1 MSHSHPQPATV
12 GQLKQTDYRPM
23 TVKDELRKNMI
34 HKLRSG
40 EELFPGIIGYRDSVI
55 PQIINGILSKHDLLF
70 LGLRGQAKTRILRM
84 LPDLLD
90 EWMPVLV
97 GVEINDDP
105 LAPITKTGK
114 RILADQGDDAKI
126 EWVHRSNRY
135 QEKLATPDVTIADL
149 IGEIDLVKHAE
160 GRYLSDESTM
170 HYGMIPRSNRGLFAI
185 NELPDLAP
193 RIQVGL
199 FNVLEERDVQI
210 RGYPIRLNLDVCL
223 VFSANPEDYTNRGR
237 IVTPLKD
244 RIGSVIRTHYPE
256 TVQEGVDIAQ
266 QNAWIN
272 RGQDQSDSGVRV
284 DTPPF
289 MTEIIEQVVRL
300 ARSSPHVSQ
309 ASGVS
314 VRTSIANLETV
325 TSNAERRGILT
336 GEKRVVPRIC
346 DLNYVIA
353 SCRGKIEMTLAE
365 EDGAEDKLVK
375 SLIGEAVKAV
385 FSKYD
390 EPEAHDHITE
400 QFKSNLTFPAGDDL
414 SADEF
419 VANMKAVKGLSQ
431 TAVALAKEMNLDG
444 GDAAMLASVGEFLL
458 EGLYVNNRLS
468 KFNAKGKTFFKR

>member
-1 MSHSHPQPATV
+1 MQHPRPATV
-12 GQLKQTDYRPM
+12 GQLKETGYQPS
-23 TVKDELRKNMI
+23 TVKDELRRNLI
-34 HKLRSG
+34 RKLTAG

-55 PQIINGILSKHDLLF
+55 PQIVNGILSKHDLLF

-90 EWMPVLV
+90 EWMPVLS

-105 LAPITKTGK
+105 IAPMTTTGK
-114 RILADQGDDAKI
+114 RIRAEQGDDAKI
-126 EWVHRSNRY
+126 EWVHRSDRY
-135 QEKLATPDVTIADL
+135 HEKLATPDVTIADL

-170 HYGMIPRSNRGLFAI
+170 HFGLIPRSNRGLFAI

-256 TVQEGVDIAQ
+256 TVDEGIKIAE
-266 QNAWIN
+266 QNAWVQ
-272 RGQDQSDSGVRV
+272 RQDGVAGSGIHVEVPR
-284 DTPPF
+284 F
-289 MTEIIEQVVRL
+289 MSEIVEEVVRL

-309 ASGVS
+309 SSGVS
-314 VRTSIANLETV
+314 VRTSIANLETMI
-325 TSNAERRGILT
+325 SNAERRGILT

-346 DLNYVIA
+346 DLNYLVA

-365 EDGAEDKLVK
+365 EDGAEDKLVR
-375 SLIGEAVKAV
+375 SLVGEAVKGV
-385 FSKYD
+385 FSRYGDPD
-390 EPEAHDHITE
+390 EHDIITE
-400 QFKSNLTFPAGDDL
+400 QFKGNLTFPAGDDL

-419 VANMKAVKGLSQ
+419 VANMRAIKGLPQAS
-431 TAVALAKEMNLDG
+431 AALARELKLEG
-444 GDAAMLASVGEFLL
+444 GDNAALAAVGEFLL

-468 KFNAKGKTFFKR
+468 KYNNRGKAFFRK

>member
-1 MSHSHPQPATV
+1 MHHPSPATL
-12 GQLKQTDYRPM
+12 GQLKETGYQPCS
-23 TVKDELRKNMI
+23 VKDELRRNMI
-34 HKLRSG
+34 HKLKAG
-40 EELFPGIIGYRDSVI
+40 EELFSGIVGYRDSVI

-90 EWMPVLV
+90 EWIPVLS
-97 GVEINDDP
+97 GLDINDDP
-105 LAPITKTGK
+105 IAPMSGRGK
-114 RILADQGDDAKI
+114 RLITEQGDDAKI
-126 EWVHRSNRY
+126 EWVHRSDRY
-135 QEKLATPDVTIADL
+135 HEKLATPDVTIADL

-170 HYGMIPRSNRGLFAI
+170 HFGLIPRSNRGIFAI

-244 RIGSVIRTHYPE
+244 RIGSVVRTHYPE
-256 TVQEGVDIAQ
+256 TAAEGILIAE
-266 QNAWIN
+266 QNAWME
-272 RGQDQSDSGVRV
+272 RRDGQSGSGVEVEVPR
-284 DTPPF
+284 F
-289 MTEIIEQVVRL
+289 MSEIVEEVVRL

-314 VRTSIANLETV
+314 VRTSIANLETLI
-325 TSNAERRGILT
+325 SNAERRGILT

-346 DLNYVIA
+346 DLNHLIA

-365 EDGAEDKLVK
+365 EEGAEDKLIK
-375 SLIGEAVKAV
+375 SLVGEAVKTV
-385 FSKYD
+385 FGRYD
-390 EPEAHDHITE
+390 DPENHDNISE
-400 QFKSNLTFPAGDDL
+400 QFKGNLTFPAGDDL

-419 VANMKAVKGLSQ
+419 VANMKAIKGLPQAS
-431 TAVALAKEMNLDG
+431 AALAKEMQVDG
-444 GDAAMLASVGEFLL
+444 GDTAVMAAIGEFLL

-468 KFNAKGKTFFKR
+468 KFNSKGKTFFRK